1 MFCEN
6 LKEVLDLKHYTES
19 SQVKWNIDDT
29 NILIKYYFEKDKV
42 VEFTYTKRKFFNDS
56 NDIQKVEELKVLSE
70 NYSEIPIS
78 FKNDYFPI
86 IPRSYRLGREY
97 DDDENNIKYKIST
110 PSKQFW
116 LKMIELKIKPNSVMM
131 FRRLFIYERNYKFK
145 DGVEKKDI
153 FELLEIIYKDCTTL
167 QISTKESYKENKF
180 SELADAFIF
189 NINYNMDLG
198 IRQTYNVENI
208 HERRKRNRF
217 RNESLDMISA
227 PRRIYK
233 KELVEQYNM
242 ASISDDPFIKYLCYY
257 HILEH
262 FYEAVYKENLIN
274 AVRDI
279 LTSPVFSI
287 KKDNEY
293 TIQGM
298 L

>member
-1 MFCEN
+1 
-6 LKEVLDLKHYTES
+6 
-19 SQVKWNIDDT
+19 
-29 NILIKYYFEKDKV
+29 
-42 VEFTYTKRKFFNDS
+42 
-56 NDIQKVEELKVLSE
+56 
-70 NYSEIPIS
+70 
-78 FKNDYFPI
+78 
-86 IPRSYRLGREY
+86 
-97 DDDENNIKYKIST
+97 
-110 PSKQFW
+110 
-116 LKMIELKIKPNSVMM
+116 
-131 FRRLFIYERNYKFK
+131 
-145 DGVEKKDI
+145 
-153 FELLEIIYKDCTTL
+153 
-167 QISTKESYKENKF
+167 
-180 SELADAFIF
+180 
-189 NINYNMDLG
+189 
-198 IRQTYNVENI
+198 
-208 HERRKRNRF
+208 
-217 RNESLDMISA
+217 MISA